1 MQMYSQCNS
10 VELCY
15 WLVCSKV
22 NLPDVDHCYSTRL
35 NGSMTLPGGGMT
47 LPGGAMTLPA
57 AYGTLDRSKSR
68 SLSLLDVQA
77 QLDDSESRRTLLV
90 EKLADA
96 KNTIRVSTSTHD
108 RCCAAAVVVFEC
120 QSLCL

>member
-1 MQMYSQCNS
+1 
-10 VELCY
+10 
-15 WLVCSKV
+15 
-22 NLPDVDHCYSTRL
+22 
-35 NGSMTLPGGGMT
+35 
-47 LPGGAMTLPA
+47 MTLPA

-96 KNTIRVSTSTHD
+96 KNTIRVSTSTHN